1 VIRRAASP
9 GRAYIKYPSGF
20 GRAGSAAPIPAMS
33 LPTRGAI
40 SAFRRSRSWR
50 RPALAAIL
58 LCAAGCARPAA
69 PAEEKAPP
77 ATVKWEGPVQGAL
90 EEWTEL
96 LGTTVPLPDRVA
108 RVSAPVEGRVQSVLS
123 DANGKAVVEG
133 QRVEAGTVLV
143 QLDPTVVQAALA
155 KSDAAQEVLKEE
167 QRQAQYAVELAQ
179 AEVERLRQLQLSD
192 DRNSGGPRSL
202 VSPADRLKADIAL
215 KDAQSRQSAAAG
227 RLTAGAKEQ
236 EALRAQLKL
245 HTLTSPIAGR
255 VGRLLVVR
263 GQTLS
268 VGTAVADVVDLDEQI
283 DVLCFVPPALVGKL
297 KTGQPAISGGF
308 DSPKGTVEAEGEI
321 VYIADQAEPETGNF
335 AVKVRLSNKEAKLKA
350 NRVLRIRVLTGPGK
364 ECLNIKESAV
374 QEDDEQPTVVIVTD
388 VKVGTNADG
397 KEETTG
403 IARRVKVVL
412 GMRDRT
418 LHQVE
423 IVRLEDPEKD
433 PAKRW
438 TGEVKDA
445 LFVVEGGQG
454 LQTGDAVKL
463 EVEED

>member
-1 VIRRAASP
+1 MRLPKRPDRSELA
-9 GRAYIKYPSGF
+9 
-20 GRAGSAAPIPAMS
+20 IP
-33 LPTRGAI
+33 PP
-40 SAFRRSRSWR
+40 RSRTLW
-50 RPALAAIL
+50 LTGL
-58 LCAAGCARPAA
+58 MVLGTAGCGKPVA

-96 LGTTVPLPDRVA
+96 LGTTVPVADRLA
-108 RVSAPVEGRVQSVLS
+108 RVTAPVEGRVQSVFS
-123 DANGKAVVEG
+123 DAGSKPVAEG
-133 QRVEAGTVLV
+133 QRVEKGTVLV

-155 KSDAAQEVLKEE
+155 KAEAAQEVLKEE
-167 QRQAQYAVELAQ
+167 QRQAQFAIELAT
-179 AEVERLRQLQLSD
+179 AEVERLRLLQPAED
-192 DRNSGGPRSL
+192 KGPGGRSL
-202 VSPADRLKADIAL
+202 VPPVDRFKAAVAL
-215 KDAQSRQSAAAG
+215 KDAQSKQAAAAG
-227 RLTAGAKEQ
+227 RLAAGVKEQ

-245 HTLTSPIAGR
+245 HTLTAPIAGR

-268 VGTAVADVVDLDEQI
+268 VGAPVADVIDLDEQI
-283 DVLCFVPPALVGKL
+283 DVLCFVPPGLVGKL
-297 KTGQPAISGGF
+297 RTGQPAVSGGF
-308 DSPKGTVEAEGEI
+308 DGAKGTVEAEGEV

-335 AVKVRLSNKEAKLKA
+335 AVKVRFSNKEARLRA
-350 NRVLRIRVLTGPGK
+350 NRVLRVRVLTGPGK
-364 ECLNIKESAV
+364 ECLNIKASAV

-388 VKVGTNADG
+388 VKMGTNADG
-397 KEETTG
+397 KEEMAG
-403 IARRVKVVL
+403 VARRMKVVL

-433 PAKRW
+433 PARRW

-445 LFVVEGGQG
+445 LFVVESGQG

-463 EVEED
+463 EVETD